1 MLFFSL
7 YNPIQS
13 LGIWYQLETATV
25 TSSVQTQAA
34 AEEMQTAFSHRVFT
48 FSFFCCSLLCKIN
61 IFECKYKIRAC
72 IWKM

>member
-34 AEEMQTAFSHRVFT
+34 AEEMCSPTEYLLLA
-48 FSFFCCSLLCKIN
+48 SFVVPFYAK
-61 IFECKYKIRAC
+61 
-72 IWKM
+72 